1 MKKMGLSLI
10 SLSILVLFLSYNM
23 DDVFGTTYNMWLLN
37 ERQNI
42 VYLSGV
48 LFKSGI
54 ILFGFGVIVSEEVT
68 NLKRFTLWTF
78 LTPIILLISAKIIT
92 ESKTNNQQDNLQ
104 VQETVEKTEEVTSK
118 IENPVTEKQIETT
131 EQSELTQDQT
141 QTQTQ
146 TQTQESIVKRS
157 PNTFIDNKNG
167 TVTFKTS
174 GLTWQQCAVGQ
185 NWTGTTC
192 NGNAKKM
199 NWGEAMKL
207 TSNFAGYNDW
217 HLPTK
222 EELMTL
228 VECSDDQYNQDGS
241 CKNYTLTNKPT
252 INKMAFPNTTS
263 SVFWA
268 SSSFVNL
275 SYYAWGVYFSSGH
288 PYYYIKFNK
297 GNVRLVRK
305 Q

>member
-68 NLKRFTLWTF
+68 NLKIFTLWTF
-78 LTPIILLISAKIIT
+78 LTPIILLISAKIFT
-92 ESKTNNQQDNLQ
+92 EIKTNNQQDNLQ
-104 VQETVEKTEEVTSK
+104 VQETVEKNEEVTSK

-131 EQSELTQDQT
+131 EQSELTQNQD
-141 QTQTQ
+141 
-146 TQTQESIVKRS
+146 QTQESIVKRS

>member
-131 EQSELTQDQT
+131 EQSELTQDQD
-141 QTQTQ
+141 QD
-146 TQTQESIVKRS
+146 QESIVKRS

-207 TSNFAGYNDW
+207 SSNFAGYNDW

>member
-68 NLKRFTLWTF
+68 NLKIFTLWTF
-78 LTPIILLISAKIIT
+78 LTPIILLISAKIFT
-92 ESKTNNQQDNLQ
+92 EIKTNNQQDNLQ
-104 VQETVEKTEEVTSK
+104 VQETVEVTTK
-118 IENPVTEKQIETT
+118 IENPVTEKKIETT
-131 EQSELTQDQT
+131 APIELTQDQD
-141 QTQTQ
+141 
-146 TQTQESIVKRS
+146 QTQESIVTRS

-222 EELMTL
+222 DELMTL

-241 CKNYTLTNKPT
+241 CKNYNLTNKPT
-252 INKMAFPNTTS
+252 INKMAFPNTNS

>member
-23 DDVFGTTYNMWLLN
+23 DNVFGTTYNMWLLN

-68 NLKRFTLWTF
+68 NLKIFTLWTF
-78 LTPIILLISAKIIT
+78 LTPIILLISAKIFT
-92 ESKTNNQQDNLQ
+92 EIKTNNQQDNLQ
-104 VQETVEKTEEVTSK
+104 VQETVEVTNK
-118 IENPVTEKQIETT
+118 IENPVTEKKIETT
-131 EQSELTQDQT
+131 APIELTQDQD
-141 QTQTQ
+141 
-146 TQTQESIVKRS
+146 QTQESIVTRS

-222 EELMTL
+222 DELMTL

-241 CKNYTLTNKPT
+241 CKNYNLTNKPT
-252 INKMAFPNTTS
+252 INKMAFPNTNS

>member
-23 DDVFGTTYNMWLLN
+23 DNVFGTTYNMWLLN

-68 NLKRFTLWTF
+68 NLKIFTLWTF
-78 LTPIILLISAKIIT
+78 LTPIILLISAKIFT
-92 ESKTNNQQDNLQ
+92 EIKTNNQQDNLQ
-104 VQETVEKTEEVTSK
+104 VQETVEVTNK
-118 IENPVTEKQIETT
+118 IEKTVTEKQIETT
-131 EQSELTQDQT
+131 AQSELTEISTQD
-141 QTQTQ
+141 
-146 TQTQESIVKRS
+146 QTQESIVKRS

-167 TVTFKTS
+167 TITFKTS

-222 EELMTL
+222 DELMTL

-241 CKNYTLTNKPT
+241 CKNYNLTNKPT
-252 INKMAFPNTTS
+252 INKMAFPNTNS

>member
-68 NLKRFTLWTF
+68 NLKIFTLWTF
-78 LTPIILLISAKIIT
+78 LTPIILLISAKTFT
-92 ESKTNNQQDNLQ
+92 EIKTNNQQDNLQ
-104 VQETVEKTEEVTSK
+104 VQETVTVEVTTK
-118 IENPVTEKQIETT
+118 IENPVTEKKIETT
-131 EQSELTQDQT
+131 APIELTQDQD
-141 QTQTQ
+141 
-146 TQTQESIVKRS
+146 QTQESIVTRS

-222 EELMTL
+222 DELMTL

-241 CKNYTLTNKPT
+241 CKNYNLTNKPT
-252 INKMAFPNTTS
+252 INKMAFPNTNS

>member
-131 EQSELTQDQT
+131 EQSELTQDQD
-141 QTQTQ
+141 
-146 TQTQESIVKRS
+146 QTQESIVKRS
-157 PNTFIDNKNG
+157 PNTFIDIKNG

>member
-68 NLKRFTLWTF
+68 NLKIFTLWTF

-131 EQSELTQDQT
+131 EQSELTQNQD
-141 QTQTQ
+141 
-146 TQTQESIVKRS
+146 QTQESIVKRS

-222 EELMTL
+222 DELMTL

>member
-23 DDVFGTTYNMWLLN
+23 DNVFGTTYNMWLLN

-54 ILFGFGVIVSEEVT
+54 ILFGFGVIVNEEVT
-68 NLKRFTLWTF
+68 NLKIFTLWTF
-78 LTPIILLISAKIIT
+78 LTPIILLISAKIFT
-92 ESKTNNQQDNLQ
+92 EIKTNNQQDNLQ
-104 VQETVEKTEEVTSK
+104 VQETVEVTTK
-118 IENPVTEKQIETT
+118 IENPVTEKKIETT
-131 EQSELTQDQT
+131 APIELTQDQD
-141 QTQTQ
+141 QD
-146 TQTQESIVKRS
+146 QTQESIVTRS

-222 EELMTL
+222 DELMTL

-241 CKNYTLTNKPT
+241 CKNYNLTNKPT
-252 INKMAFPNTTS
+252 INKMAFPNTNS

>member
-23 DDVFGTTYNMWLLN
+23 DNVFGTTYNMWLLN

-68 NLKRFTLWTF
+68 NLKIFTLWTF
-78 LTPIILLISAKIIT
+78 LTPIILLISAKIFT
-92 ESKTNNQQDNLQ
+92 EIKTNNQQDNLQ
-104 VQETVEKTEEVTSK
+104 VQETVEVTTK
-118 IENPVTEKQIETT
+118 IENPVTEKKIETIAPI
-131 EQSELTQDQT
+131 ELTQDQD
-141 QTQTQ
+141 
-146 TQTQESIVKRS
+146 QESIVTRS

-222 EELMTL
+222 DELMTL

-241 CKNYTLTNKPT
+241 CKNYNLTNKPT
-252 INKMAFPNTTS
+252 INKMAFPNTNS

>member
-23 DDVFGTTYNMWLLN
+23 DNVFGTTYNMWLLN

-68 NLKRFTLWTF
+68 NLKIFTLWTF
-78 LTPIILLISAKIIT
+78 LTPIILLISARIFT
-92 ESKTNNQQDNLQ
+92 EIKTNNQQDNLQ
-104 VQETVEKTEEVTSK
+104 VQETVEVTNK
-118 IENPVTEKQIETT
+118 IEKTVTEKQIETT
-131 EQSELTQDQT
+131 AQSELTEISTQD
-141 QTQTQ
+141 
-146 TQTQESIVKRS
+146 QTQESIVKRS

-228 VECSDDQYNQDGS
+228 VECSDDQYSQEGS

>member
-23 DDVFGTTYNMWLLN
+23 DNVFGTTYNMWLLN

-54 ILFGFGVIVSEEVT
+54 ILFGFGVLVSEEVT
-68 NLKRFTLWTF
+68 NLKIFTLWTF
-78 LTPIILLISAKIIT
+78 LTPIILLISAKIFT
-92 ESKTNNQQDNLQ
+92 EIKTNNQQDNLQ
-104 VQETVEKTEEVTSK
+104 VQETVEVTTK
-118 IENPVTEKQIETT
+118 IENPVTEKKIETT
-131 EQSELTQDQT
+131 SPIELTQDQD
-141 QTQTQ
+141 
-146 TQTQESIVKRS
+146 QTQESIVTRS

-222 EELMTL
+222 DELMTL

-241 CKNYTLTNKPT
+241 CKNYNLTNKPT

>member
-1 MKKMGLSLI
+1 
-10 SLSILVLFLSYNM
+10 M

-104 VQETVEKTEEVTSK
+104 VQETVEKNEEVTSK

-131 EQSELTQDQT
+131 EQSELTQNQD
-141 QTQTQ
+141 
-146 TQTQESIVKRS
+146 QTQESIVKRS

-207 TSNFAGYNDW
+207 SSNFAGYNDW

>member
-23 DDVFGTTYNMWLLN
+23 DNVFGTTYNMWLLN

-54 ILFGFGVIVSEEVT
+54 ILFGFGVLVSEEVT
-68 NLKRFTLWTF
+68 NLKLFTLWTF
-78 LTPIILLISAKIIT
+78 LTPIILLISAKTFT
-92 ESKTNNQQDNLQ
+92 EIKTNNQQDNQQDNLQ
-104 VQETVEKTEEVTSK
+104 VQEKVEVEVTNK
-118 IENPVTEKQIETT
+118 IEKPDTEKQIETT
-131 EQSELTQDQT
+131 AQSELTETSTQDQT
-141 QTQTQ
+141 Q
-146 TQTQESIVKRS
+146 ESISKRS

-241 CKNYTLTNKPT
+241 CKNYNVTNKPT
-252 INKMAFPNTTS
+252 INKMAFPNTNS

>member
-23 DDVFGTTYNMWLLN
+23 DNVFGTTYNMWLLN

-68 NLKRFTLWTF
+68 NLKIFTLWTF
-78 LTPIILLISAKIIT
+78 LTPIILLISAKIFT
-92 ESKTNNQQDNLQ
+92 EIKTNNQQDNLQ
-104 VQETVEKTEEVTSK
+104 VQETVTVEATTK
-118 IENPVTEKQIETT
+118 IENPVTEKKIETT
-131 EQSELTQDQT
+131 APIELTQDQD
-141 QTQTQ
+141 
-146 TQTQESIVKRS
+146 QTQESIVTRS

-222 EELMTL
+222 DELMTL

-241 CKNYTLTNKPT
+241 CKNYNLTNKPT
-252 INKMAFPNTTS
+252 INKMAFPNTNS

>member
-23 DDVFGTTYNMWLLN
+23 DNVFGTTYNMWLLN

-68 NLKRFTLWTF
+68 NLKIFTLWTF
-78 LTPIILLISAKIIT
+78 LTPIILLISAKIFT
-92 ESKTNNQQDNLQ
+92 EIKTNNQQDNLQ
-104 VQETVEKTEEVTSK
+104 VQETVEVTTK
-118 IENPVTEKQIETT
+118 IENPVTEKKIETT
-131 EQSELTQDQT
+131 APIELTQDQD
-141 QTQTQ
+141 
-146 TQTQESIVKRS
+146 QTQESIVTRS

-222 EELMTL
+222 DELMTL

-241 CKNYTLTNKPT
+241 CKNYNLTNKPT
-252 INKMAFPNTTS
+252 INKMAFPNTNS

>member
-23 DDVFGTTYNMWLLN
+23 DDVFGTTYHSWLLN
-37 ERQNI
+37 ERQNM

-54 ILFGFGVIVSEEVT
+54 ILFGFGVIVREEVT
-68 NLKRFTLWTF
+68 NLKLFTLWIF
-78 LTPIILLISAKIIT
+78 LTPIILLISAKIVTNI
-92 ESKTNNQQDNLQ
+92 KANNQPEHSQ
-104 VQETVEKTEEVTSK
+104 VQESEEVTTK
-118 IENPVTEKQIETT
+118 IENPVPEKQIETT
-131 EQSELTQDQT
+131 ETTEAIEPIQT
-141 QTQTQ
+141 QTETQ

-157 PNTFIDNKNG
+157 PNTFIDNQNG
-167 TVTFKTS
+167 TVTFKAS

-192 NGNAKKM
+192 KGTAKKM
-199 NWGEAMKL
+199 NWGEAMQL
-207 TSNFAGYNDW
+207 NGSFAGYNDW

-241 CKNYTLTNKPT
+241 CKNYNVTNKPT
-252 INKMAFPNTTS
+252 INKIAFPNTNST
-263 SVFWA
+263 VFWS

-305 Q
+305 

>member
-131 EQSELTQDQT
+131 EQSELTQDQD
-141 QTQTQ
+141 QDQD
-146 TQTQESIVKRS
+146 QESIVKRS

>member
-23 DDVFGTTYNMWLLN
+23 DNVFGTTYNMWLLN

-131 EQSELTQDQT
+131 EQSELTQNQD
-141 QTQTQ
+141 
-146 TQTQESIVKRS
+146 QTQESIVKRS
-157 PNTFIDNKNG
+157 QNTFIDNKNG

>member
-23 DDVFGTTYNMWLLN
+23 DNVFGTTYNMWLLN

-68 NLKRFTLWTF
+68 NLKIFTLWTF
-78 LTPIILLISAKIIT
+78 LTPIILLISAKIFT
-92 ESKTNNQQDNLQ
+92 EIKTNNQQDNLQ
-104 VQETVEKTEEVTSK
+104 VQETVTVEVTTK
-118 IENPVTEKQIETT
+118 IENPVTEKKIETT
-131 EQSELTQDQT
+131 APIELTQDQD
-141 QTQTQ
+141 
-146 TQTQESIVKRS
+146 QTQESIVTRS

-222 EELMTL
+222 DELMTL

-241 CKNYTLTNKPT
+241 CKNYNLTNKPT
-252 INKMAFPNTTS
+252 INKMAFPNTNS

>member
-1 MKKMGLSLI
+1 
-10 SLSILVLFLSYNM
+10 M

-131 EQSELTQDQT
+131 EQSELTQNQD
-141 QTQTQ
+141 
-146 TQTQESIVKRS
+146 QTQESIVKRS